1 MQHDIEGA
9 VRGYY
14 PEDLDSAYPGVRDRL
29 LSELSTLRRKAEA
42 LDWLEATYF
51 SRSWDGCLDHPAL
64 RHTTGWSPRLRGV
77 DLLSAIDRAKEAGR
91 ETPA

>member
-42 LDWLEATYF
+42 LDWLDDNEEFDLVIGKLGGRT
-51 SRSWDGCLDHPAL
+51 
-64 RHTTGWSPRLRGV
+64 
-77 DLLSAIDRAKEAGR
+77 LLSAIEQAKEAGR

>member
-42 LDWLEATYF
+42 LDWLDATQG
-51 SRSWDGCLDHPAL
+51 DTIDEK
-64 RHTTGWSPRLRGV
+64 
-77 DLLSAIDRAKEAGR
+77 LLSAIEREKEAGR
-91 ETPA
+91 E